1 MKHVGVR
8 EFRDHAT
15 KYLHGEEAVTIER
28 NGEPI
33 GIYIPTGGAERKKRA
48 AEAMARLE
56 RTVERVLT
64 ETGLTEDELSRMF
77 DLSVPIE
84 EVIEELSNRGHDGMI
99 GASDATGG

>member
-1 MKHVGVR
+1 MKRVGVR

-56 RTVERVLT
+56 RTVERVLA
-64 ETGLTEDELSRMF
+64 ETGMTEDELSRLF

-84 EVIEELSNRGHDGMI
+84 ELLEELPDRRRDNKVGV
-99 GASDATGG
+99 SDAAGG

>member
-1 MKHVGVR
+1 MKRVGVR

-56 RTVERVLT
+56 RTVERVLA
-64 ETGLTEDELSRMF
+64 ETGMTEDELSRLW

-84 EVIEELSNRGHDGMI
+84 DVLDELPDRRRDGMI
-99 GASDATGG
+99 RSSNAAGG